1 MVSAGKIFKVRERLD
16 LTVITTKLKN
26 FRREKIFD
34 EEPLHTKLLTEV
46 KELIR
51 KEDMS
56 EDVYAEDRVVYIFH

>member
-1 MVSAGKIFKVRERLD
+1 M
-16 LTVITTKLKN
+16 VITTKLKN
-26 FRREKIFD
+26 FRREEIFD